1 MSEGG
6 RHAEK
11 GQRAV
16 LADSPLA
23 SALLGVMIERPSYG
37 YELAQRF
44 NYVYGDTLPA
54 IDPKKVYEPLKMLQA
69 HGLIRET
76 RPRAKEKP
84 APNRLPKPRYRATAK
99 GVRAYQQ
106 WLVSEMEEQRNRERL
121 FALQLSML
129 EPGTA
134 LSVIERYEQ
143 ECLRDASDPAEA
155 EQIAS
160 TIKGPVGVA
169 RRLAEADERLALEV
183 RLTWIAYARSEL
195 QALMKERGEPR

>member
-1 MSEGG
+1 MSESG

-11 GQRAV
+11 SQRAV

-44 NYVYGDTLPA
+44 NHVYGDALPT
-54 IDPKKVYEPLKMLQA
+54 IDPKNVYRPLKALQA
-69 HGLIRET
+69 HGLIQET
-76 RPRAKEKP
+76 APSPNEKP
-84 APNRLPKPRYRATAK
+84 APNRLPKPRFRATAK
-99 GVRAYQQ
+99 GVRAYQH
-106 WLVSEMEEQRNRERL
+106 WLVSEMEEQRNRQRI

-143 ECLRDASDPAEA
+143 ECLQEAGEAAEA
-155 EQIAS
+155 EQIAPS
-160 TIKGPVGVA
+160 ARGAVGVA
-169 RRLAEADERLALEV
+169 RRLADADERLALEV

-195 QALMKERGEPR
+195 QALIKERGKSQ

>member
-1 MSEGG
+1 MSESQ

-11 GQRAV
+11 GEGAV
-16 LADSPLA
+16 LTDSPVA
-23 SALLGVMIERPSYG
+23 SALLGVMIERPSHG

-44 NYVYGDTLPA
+44 NHVYGDALPA
-54 IDPKKVYEPLKMLQA
+54 IDPRKIYRPLKMLQT

-76 RPRAKEKP
+76 RPSADEKP
-84 APNRLPKPRYRATAK
+84 APNRLPKPRFRATAK
-99 GVRAYQQ
+99 GVRAYQA
-106 WLVSEMEEQRNRERL
+106 WLVSQMEEQRARQRL

-143 ECLRDASDPAEA
+143 ECLQEAGEPAQA
-155 EQIAS
+155 GQIAPG
-160 TIKGPVGVA
+160 TRGAAGVA
-169 RRLAEADERLALEV
+169 QRLADADERLALEV

-195 QALMKERGEPR
+195 QALIKERGVPA

>member
-1 MSEGG
+1 MSESE

-11 GQRAV
+11 GQEAV

-23 SALLGVMIERPSYG
+23 SALLGVMIERPSHG

-44 NYVYGDTLPA
+44 NHVYGDSLPT
-54 IDPKKVYEPLKMLQA
+54 IDPKKVYRPLKALEA
-69 HGLIRET
+69 HGLIQET
-76 RPRAKEKP
+76 RPSAHEKP

-106 WLVSEMEEQRNRERL
+106 WLVSEMQEQRARERL

-143 ECLRDASDPAEA
+143 ECLSDAGEPAEP
-155 EQIAS
+155 EEIAPS
-160 TIKGPVGVA
+160 GHNPVGVA
-169 RRLAEADERLALEV
+169 RRLADADERLALEV
-183 RLTWIAYARSEL
+183 RLTWIQYARSEL
-195 QALMKERGEPR
+195 NALIRDRTGES